1 MQNKQI
7 KKNVSLNVGKM
18 ENYLDT
24 HFTYWFIHDPVII
37 LIEIV
42 NTWQENIVKVQCNTQ
57 NEDGKKGFEEN
68 VVKIS

>member
-1 MQNKQI
+1 M
-7 KKNVSLNVGKM
+7 KNYV
-18 ENYLDT
+18 DT

-42 NTWQENIVKVQCNTQ
+42 NTWQENSVKVQSNTQ

-68 VVKIS
+68 VCFKISQDSVPKSPGKDVEL

>member
-1 MQNKQI
+1 
-7 KKNVSLNVGKM
+7 M

-42 NTWQENIVKVQCNTQ
+42 NTWQENIVKVQSNTQ

-68 VVKIS
+68 VCFS